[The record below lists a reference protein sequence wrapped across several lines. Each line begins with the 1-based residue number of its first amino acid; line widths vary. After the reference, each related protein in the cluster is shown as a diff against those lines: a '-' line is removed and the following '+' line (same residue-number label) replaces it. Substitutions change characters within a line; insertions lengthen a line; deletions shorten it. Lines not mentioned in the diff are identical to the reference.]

1 MDIKKSIESIV
12 IPDISKDQVEDLK
25 TLFSTLYSKEEQK
38 KIKTFIKEMLQVL
51 NVYDFEFVKFVK
63 NLDSNEFS
71 CFVSKFEIF
80 KINQAGLIIY
90 LDPLPLSP
98 EYKKE
103 VISIAEKNN
112 QSSQKLK
119 QEYEANVALV
129 YCDPKF
135 ISILNKEFI
144 KGFSYLVRSLMDYSF
159 TSLED
164 NHDLD
169 FLKFFDLEFLLDL
182 ENESDISDSNS
193 TDLQQFLKGET
204 DSIEYKPSIFWSNE
218 ISNQKI
224 PVESK
229 LTNISQNEILKTING
244 FMNSSGGNLIVGL
257 HDKVKET
264 DSVKNMPR
272 KDFQDEYYNNPDFD
286 RYLLKITELLKHG
299 FGSVSMQLCEIEQ
312 INLGPGDVFDDSVI
326 PSSKKNFHE
335 KFVKYEKDRML
346 LKITVKEST
355 IPVFVNLKSESCRN
369 HECENCTGTSSSS
382 RFNLANNSSAYFVR
396 SPGSSTEQYN
406 FEKIIEHIS
415 IRYPKYFSF
424 IYDTEENKDLQ

>member
-1 MDIKKSIESIV
+1 
-12 IPDISKDQVEDLK
+12 
-25 TLFSTLYSKEEQK
+25 
-38 KIKTFIKEMLQVL
+38 
-51 NVYDFEFVKFVK
+51 
-63 NLDSNEFS
+63 
-71 CFVSKFEIF
+71 
-80 KINQAGLIIY
+80 
-90 LDPLPLSP
+90 
-98 EYKKE
+98 
-103 VISIAEKNN
+103 
-112 QSSQKLK
+112 
-119 QEYEANVALV
+119 
-129 YCDPKF
+129 
-135 ISILNKEFI
+135 
-144 KGFSYLVRSLMDYSF
+144 MDYSF
-159 TSLED
+159 ASLED
-164 NHDLD
+164 DHDLD
-169 FLKFFDLEFLLDL
+169 FLKYFDLEFLLDL
-182 ENESDISDSNS
+182 ENKSDTSDSNS

-369 HECENCTGTSSSS
+369 HECKTVQEHPKL
-382 RFNLANNSSAYFVR
+382 F
-396 SPGSSTEQYN
+396 
-406 FEKIIEHIS
+406 KI
-415 IRYPKYFSF
+415 
-424 IYDTEENKDLQ
+424 

>member
-1 MDIKKSIESIV
+1 
-12 IPDISKDQVEDLK
+12 
-25 TLFSTLYSKEEQK
+25 
-38 KIKTFIKEMLQVL
+38 
-51 NVYDFEFVKFVK
+51 
-63 NLDSNEFS
+63 
-71 CFVSKFEIF
+71 
-80 KINQAGLIIY
+80 
-90 LDPLPLSP
+90 
-98 EYKKE
+98 
-103 VISIAEKNN
+103 
-112 QSSQKLK
+112 
-119 QEYEANVALV
+119 
-129 YCDPKF
+129 
-135 ISILNKEFI
+135 
-144 KGFSYLVRSLMDYSF
+144 
-159 TSLED
+159 
-164 NHDLD
+164 
-169 FLKFFDLEFLLDL
+169 
-182 ENESDISDSNS
+182 
-193 TDLQQFLKGET
+193 
-204 DSIEYKPSIFWSNE
+204 
-218 ISNQKI
+218 
-224 PVESK
+224 
-229 LTNISQNEILKTING
+229 
-244 FMNSSGGNLIVGL
+244 MNSSGGNLIVGL

-264 DSVKNMPR
+264 NSVKNMPR

-355 IPVFVNLKSESCRN
+355 IPVFVNLKSENCRN

-424 IYDTEENKDLQ
+424 IYDTEENKDIE